1 MESEIKSIFDRLFY
15 LLKQYINHIIYI
27 KKIRLSLGEKHM
39 YIITNTTSTGEYTPL
54 KAKSLKKSKKI
65 MLEMMADNIRSYRSD
80 VAKLENMSDK
90 KVVKWAKKH
99 LEDFIFNDK
108 ESFIS
113 YDDETFNKIQIYD
126 LKKL

>member
-1 MESEIKSIFDRLFY
+1 
-15 LLKQYINHIIYI
+15 
-27 KKIRLSLGEKHM
+27 M
-39 YIITNTTSTGEYTPL
+39 YIITNTTSTGEYTPI

-65 MLEMMADNIRSYRSD
+65 MLEMMADNIRGYRSD
-80 VAKLENMSDK
+80 VAKLEKMSDK

-113 YDDETFNKIQIYD
+113 YDDETFNKMQIYN
-126 LKKL
+126 LKEL